1 MSTNPRQPLPLPAS
15 AIPDGCLPWD
25 GEQARRWSG
34 ALPPGWVPVRLRV
47 SAVVA
52 VVPAAAA
59 LAGGLVLF
67 GGLRGWAAACLALQ
81 VVWVVVR
88 PEIVRLSAPALLGVV
103 LLRWSTLPWA
113 VGLAVVLALALL
125 WVAAMVRL
133 VARGRQRAAARA
145 AAGGG
150 TGTLPDEGAPLDRG
164 RFLARVGGVVLVTG
178 AALVA
183 TAGDWELAED
193 RQTAPAFGWFVVGL
207 GVTVLLSAA
216 LGRWRAAALRR
227 PPVPVLRVLMR
238 ENADVDAEVYAAD
251 DMAAVRPL
259 FTVATSELD
268 DENGAE
274 DRGDEED
281 RDGRDDEDGEDGDE
295 DRGERDDRDEDDDEE
310 FQQLLDR
317 LDAGRPGPLREAV
330 LYGLPYDG
338 AEVLLVSAAEE
349 PGGEPVVERSA
360 GPVRPFSEGA
370 VRRRLAAEKR
380 AVADQELRRAV
391 AEDFAGRLRGQ
402 GAVEVRR
409 WRAGW
414 PDWLTVALGAVW
426 TYVLLVDQSGLWR
439 YIPGA
444 LLGLAV
450 ALLVPRQLAWR
461 VTADREGLWFN
472 GLRGTR
478 HIAWDAL
485 RIVESKGAE
494 LKIDSRRTAFGAWT
508 VDTLRWRGLER
519 RAGLV
524 HPYDRTAAE
533 ITAMWQD
540 PAARPVG
547 VSDERQRGRP
557 LWPLA
562 VLVALGWTAALLWV

>member
-1 MSTNPRQPLPLPAS
+1 MSTNPRMPLPLPAS
-15 AIPDGCLPWD
+15 AIPEGCLPWD
-25 GEQARRWSG
+25 AEETRRWID
-34 ALPPGWVPVRLRV
+34 ALPPRGIPVRLRAV
-47 SAVVA
+47 SVVMA

-59 LAGGLVLF
+59 LAGGLALY

-81 VVWVVVR
+81 VVWAVVR
-88 PEIVRLSAPALLGVV
+88 PEIVRVSAPALLGVV
-103 LLRWSTLPWA
+103 LLLWSTLPW
-113 VGLAVVLALALL
+113 VLGLTVVLSLALL

-133 VARGRQRAAARA
+133 VARGRQRAAALA
-145 AAGGG
+145 AAGEG
-150 TGTLPDEGAPLDRG
+150 TGTLPDGGAPLDRG
-164 RFLARVGGVVLVTG
+164 RFLAWIGGVALVTG
-178 AALVA
+178 AVLAA
-183 TAGDWELAED
+183 TSGDWELAED
-193 RQTAPAFGWFVVGL
+193 RQTAPAIGWFVVGL

-227 PPVPVLRVLMR
+227 RPVPVLRVLVR

-251 DMAAVRPL
+251 DLAAVRPL

-268 DENGAE
+268 EDEDGSG
-274 DRGDEED
+274 DDGKDEED
-281 RDGRDDEDGEDGDE
+281 GDDDGDE
-295 DRGERDDRDEDDDEE
+295 GDDEE

-317 LDAGRPGPLREAV
+317 LDAGQPGPLREAV

-338 AEVLLVSAAEE
+338 AEVLLVSAGEE
-349 PGGEPVVERSA
+349 PGEEPVVERSA

-380 AVADQELRRAV
+380 AAADQERRRAV
-391 AEDFAGRLRGQ
+391 AEDFAGRLSGQ
-402 GAVEVRR
+402 GAVDVRR

-426 TYVLLVDQSGLWR
+426 TYVLFVDQSGLWR
-439 YIPGA
+439 YVPGA
-444 LLGLAV
+444 LLGIAV

-461 VTADREGLWFN
+461 VTADRDGLWFN

-478 HIAWDAL
+478 HIAWDAV

-508 VDTLRWRGLER
+508 VDTLRWRRLER
-519 RAGLV
+519 TAGLV